1 MEIELGKTWLVH
13 EEEMKGGA
21 RIELEGTQLIRKEE
35 MNEEGKFG
43 EVTGNPIA
51 GIWPT
56 CEKEIEWGGVRGFW
70 VDNVW

>member
-1 MEIELGKTWLVH
+1 
-13 EEEMKGGA
+13 
-21 RIELEGTQLIRKEE
+21 LEGTQLIRKEE